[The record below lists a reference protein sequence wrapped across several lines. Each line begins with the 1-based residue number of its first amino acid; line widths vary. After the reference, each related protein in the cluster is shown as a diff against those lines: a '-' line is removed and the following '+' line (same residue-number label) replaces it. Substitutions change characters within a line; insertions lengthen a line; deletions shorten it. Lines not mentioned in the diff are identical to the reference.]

1 MSRIGKKEILVP
13 AGVEVTI
20 DTNTVTVKG
29 PKGTLTEHYNP
40 IITVKCEG
48 NVIKVTR
55 SDDEKISRSL
65 HGTTRTV
72 IANMVTGVT
81 EGFSKKLEIVGVGY
95 KSQLQG
101 KDLVLSLGYSHP
113 VIFKAEE
120 GITYEVPDS
129 NTVVV
134 KGIEKQVVGARA
146 AEIRGKRPP
155 EPYHGK
161 GVKYSGEKIRRKAG
175 KTGK

>member
-1 MSRIGKKEILVP
+1 MSRIGKKEIVVP

-20 DTNTVTVKG
+20 DTNSVTVKG

-48 NVIKVTR
+48 GVIKVTR
-55 SDDEKISRSL
+55 SNDDKVSRSL

>member
-1 MSRIGKKEILVP
+1 MSRIGKKEIVIP
-13 AGVEVTI
+13 AGVDVTI
-20 DTNTVTVKG
+20 GTDTVTVKG
-29 PKGTLTEHYNP
+29 PKGTLTEKYNP
-40 IITVKCEG
+40 IITVEKDAG
-48 NVIKVTR
+48 VIKVSR
-55 SDDEKISRSL
+55 SNDEKISKSL
-65 HGTTRTV
+65 HGTTRTI

-95 KSQLQG
+95 RSQLQG

-113 VIFKAEE
+113 VIFKHEE
-120 GITYEVPDS
+120 GIDYEVPDS
-129 NTVVV
+129 NTVIV
-134 KGIEKQVVGARA
+134 KGIEKQVVGAKA

-161 GVKYSGEKIRRKAG
+161 GVKYEGEKIRRKAG

>member
-20 DTNTVTVKG
+20 GANTVTVKG
-29 PKGTLTEHYNP
+29 PKGTLTENYNP
-40 IITVKCEG
+40 IITVEQEG

-55 SDDEKISRSL
+55 SNDEKISRSL

>member
-20 DTNTVTVKG
+20 GANTVTVKG
-29 PKGTLTEHYNP
+29 PKGTLTENYNP
-40 IITVKCEG
+40 IITVEQEG

-55 SDDEKISRSL
+55 SNDEKISRSL

-129 NTVVV
+129 NTVIV